1 MTLHTTIMR
10 LADLLPAT
18 SRDQFDPFIDLI
30 DAASVVNDETHYVVD
45 HLGQRM
51 PVSFQRDASA
61 LIVDSTRIHLDRTMA
76 TFEDG
81 RLTLD
86 DGASLL
92 VLAPD
97 ASLGAVRV
105 GQYGLLVAHRDGR
118 GTSVEDALVVLG
130 G

>member
-1 MTLHTTIMR
+1 MTLHTTMMR

-30 DAASVVNDETHYVVD
+30 DAASVINDETHYVVD

-51 PVSFQRDASA
+51 PVAFQRDAAA
-61 LIVDSTRIHLDRTMA
+61 LIVDSTRIHLEQA
-76 TFEDG
+76 IANFEDG

-86 DGASLL
+86 DGLSRL

-105 GQYGLLVAHRDGR
+105 GQYGLIVAQRDGR
-118 GTSVEDALVVLG
+118 GTSVEDALVVIG